1 MTACHSQFAFTT
13 LSTPPYSHIAYR
25 HPASP
30 KSWPHPESGAVLH
43 AIVHLLLLLGEPQW
57 AHCFLECSQ
66 MRPFLCLLTSPSCL
80 FWCHTFWPFGFFG
93 PDISAQSLCLRF
105 PEPPPLSATA
115 PHVAWLM
122 RSELSEQ
129 KIWFVRPRLLI
140 FQSSIIYII
149 FFKCVSLI
157 FLSRSI

>member
-30 KSWPHPESGAVLH
+30 KSWPHPESETVLH
-43 AIVHLLLLLGEPQW
+43 AIVHLPLLLLLGEPQW

-115 PHVAWLM
+115 PDVAWLM

-129 KIWFVRPRLLI
+129 KIWFVTPRLLI
-140 FQSSIIYII
+140 FKSSIWNI
-149 FFKCVSLI
+149 CQMC
-157 FLSRSI
+157 LSDISV